1 MDRRA
6 HFILK
11 SNCPAGLKFSLAF
24 APLRFVIS
32 LFALVLLA
40 SVGQAQDFMMQGWYW
55 NYPKPG
61 CNNYN
66 GLSIAS
72 DMAGRAAEQSA
83 AGFTMMWLPPMAK
96 ASFGNCS
103 NGYDPQ
109 DLYDYGQVSGQTGLG
124 TGAEVEA
131 WIAAL
136 AANGIFP
143 VADVV
148 YNHRDGGEWEDNP
161 AVRDYVLNYPT
172 GGGCGGFPATPY
184 PVNGKMRYALP
195 LGGSSG
201 NGAGDYFF
209 KFQSASGE
217 NGFNGRSY
225 KLFFRTQNT
234 VFNPV
239 SIDEV
244 EPNGGGDCGQANT
257 PVLLGQDVFAT
268 QEVGSSCDIDEFYL
282 PINTGDFLAAGD
294 MLEIYIE
301 EVGGGGEGIDQRI
314 FSIWSA
320 ARSENIHGEL
330 KIQTRTDFTALPSG
344 QGGMNYLNFKP
355 NGAEP
360 TCMTGDEERALFFFD
375 VEQTHPTT
383 GTTYRDWNNWLWDNV
398 GIRGFRMDAVK
409 HFPAWFVS
417 ALLNELHAAGKNPP
431 MVVGEHFT
439 SDAGVL
445 KGWVDAVTSNMNP
458 SAVNAI
464 NVRAFDFEL
473 RQALKEA
480 CDNGFY
486 DVRNIFQQGMVD
498 GVGANSF
505 NVVSFVNNHDYRTL
519 EEHILNRQMLAYAYI
534 LTNNRVG
541 LPSVFHPDYYG
552 IDIYGPA
559 NPLAAQQTAID
570 ELMQVHKDYITGAP
584 FVDYL
589 NRFNTPYGSNYQQSG
604 AFDHLLYQ
612 IQGGVGGKDVIV
624 LINFEGQ
631 PLRFN
636 HTINTANAPLGTIFD
651 LVAGTANETNPV
663 VENNPFNGLPNSLY
677 FKIPAY
683 SYAVFLQGGIV
694 PVEFL
699 SFEGEKKGRAVE
711 LTWQTATE
719 TNNEG
724 FRVQRSADGQE
735 WQTIGFVPGH
745 GTTQNTQAYRYTDD
759 SPQRGL
765 NYYRLQQI
773 DYDGT
778 SAYSSVVSINMGA
791 SRSVGLLFPNPTT
804 GRIYLNDTAT
814 ERVEVYD
821 QMGRLVL
828 HLSGPIRELDLSALP
843 AATYVVKITDG
854 TKVENTRVL
863 KQ

>member
-1 MDRRA
+1 MDHRTR
-6 HFILK
+6 FFPNNICSLGVKK
-11 SNCPAGLKFSLAF
+11 SFYSKSFRFVLSLLAF
-24 APLRFVIS
+24 L
-32 LFALVLLA
+32 LLA
-40 SVGQAQDFMMQGWYW
+40 QAGKAQDFMMQGWYW
-55 NYPKPG
+55 DYPKPG
-61 CNNYN
+61 CNGYS
-66 GLSIAS
+66 GPSIAS
-72 DMAGRAAEQSA
+72 DMAGRAADQSA

-124 TGAEVEA
+124 TGSEVEA

-136 AANGIFP
+136 TANGIFP

-148 YNHRDGGEWEDNP
+148 YNHRDGGQWEDNP
-161 AVRDYVLNYPT
+161 VVRDYVLNYPN

-184 PVNGKMRYALP
+184 PVNGKLRYVLP

-209 KFQSASGE
+209 KFESASGE
-217 NGFNGRSY
+217 GGFNGRSY

-234 VFNPV
+234 GFDPTPIN
-239 SIDEV
+239 EA
-244 EPNGGGDCGQANT
+244 EPNGGSDCGQANT
-257 PVLLGQDVFAT
+257 PVVLGRDVFAT
-268 QEVGSSCDIDEFYL
+268 QEVTLGCDVDEFYL
-282 PINTGDFLAAGD
+282 QLNSGDFIATGD

-301 EVGGGGEGIDQRI
+301 QVNGGGEGIDQRVY
-314 FSIWSA
+314 SVWSA
-320 ARSENIHGEL
+320 ARNEDIHSEL
-330 KIQTRTDFTALPSG
+330 KIQTRTDFTSLPSG

-355 NGAEP
+355 NGVQP
-360 TCMTGDEERALFFFD
+360 TCMSGDEEFPFFFFD

-383 GTTYRDWNNWLWDNV
+383 GTTFRDWNNWLWDNV

-445 KGWVDAVTSNMNP
+445 KGWVDAVTANMTP
-458 SAVNAI
+458 SAVNDI

-498 GVGANSF
+498 GAGANSF

-519 EEHILNRQMLAYAYI
+519 GEHILNRQLLAYAYI

-559 NPLAAQQTAID
+559 NPLAAQKTAID
-570 ELMQVHKDYITGAP
+570 ELIQVHKDYIAGAP
-584 FVDYL
+584 FIDYL
-589 NRFNTPYGSNYQQSG
+589 NRFSTPYGSNYQQSG

-612 IQGGVGGKDVIV
+612 IQGGVAGKDVIV
-624 LINFEGQ
+624 VINFEGQ

-651 LVAGTANETNPV
+651 LVAGTANLTNPV
-663 VENNPFNGLPNSLY
+663 VENNPFNGLPNSL
-677 FKIPAY
+677 FFDIPAY
-683 SYAVFLQGGIV
+683 SYAVFVQGSLV

-699 SFEGEKKGRAVE
+699 SFDAQKKERAAE
-711 LTWQTATE
+711 ISWQTATE
-719 TNNEG
+719 TNNKG
-724 FRVQRSADGQE
+724 FRVERSSNGHNWQE
-735 WQTIGFVPGH
+735 IGYVPGH
-745 GTTQNTQAYRYTDD
+745 GTTQSTQAYNYTDY
-759 SPQRGL
+759 SPQSGL

-773 DYDGT
+773 DYDGST
-778 SAYSSVVSINMGA
+778 EYSKVVSVNMGD
-791 SRSVGLLFPNPTT
+791 SRFSSTLFPNPTS
-804 GRIYLNDTAT
+804 GPVYLNNMTT
-814 ERVEVYD
+814 EKIEVYD
-821 QMGRLVL
+821 QMGRLL
-828 HLSGPIRELDLSALP
+828 LALSGPTRTLDLSALP
-843 AATYVVKITDG
+843 DATYLLKITDG
-854 TKVENTRVL
+854 TKVENVRIL